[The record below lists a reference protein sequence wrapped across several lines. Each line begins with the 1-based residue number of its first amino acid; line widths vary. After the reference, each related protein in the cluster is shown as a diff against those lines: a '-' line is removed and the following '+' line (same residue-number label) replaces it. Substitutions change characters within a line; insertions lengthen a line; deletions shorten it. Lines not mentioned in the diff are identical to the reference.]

1 MTTITLTGGC
11 LGDETMQVCCDL
23 REASAPVMADY
34 RTGNGWEP
42 TQYQCADARHSVSG
56 LKTIARELAAAACL
70 VPEEE
75 AADCVATVSD
85 E

>member
-1 MTTITLTGGC
+1 MATITLTGGC
-11 LGDETMQVCCDL
+11 LGTETMRVCCDL
-23 REASAPVMADY
+23 REATAPVMADY
-34 RTGNGWEP
+34 CMGSGWEP

-70 VPEEE
+70 VPEEDASAC
-75 AADCVATVSD
+75 AATLSD